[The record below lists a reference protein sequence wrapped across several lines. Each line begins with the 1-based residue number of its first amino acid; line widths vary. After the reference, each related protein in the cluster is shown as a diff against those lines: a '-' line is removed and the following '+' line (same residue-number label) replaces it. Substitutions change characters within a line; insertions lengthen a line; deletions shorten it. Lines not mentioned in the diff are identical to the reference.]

1 MNLSYFIK
9 TVLLLSV
16 FAFFLVKSIKNKNCL
31 LIKKNTLITSS
42 LRIALALLICFSVY
56 SDLNN
61 KNSYIMELYRS
72 YLKKA
77 DFSHVV
83 AKKNYIG
90 TYANLILTFE
100 GAFITFPKTKED
112 SKLVLSKSKA
122 YYNNL
127 SLKGVFKSKP
137 DIILILNESTFN
149 PKYLEMGLSLPQ
161 YSIFNTNKVM
171 TSLLNV
177 HTFGGGTWISQ
188 FNALTGIDIS
198 KFSQTIQMNPFTL
211 LYKFKKSLPMIL
223 KDLNYKSSA
232 ILGTDKKYLSN
243 DRNLKRY
250 GFDTILGTDD
260 FSNTEWSIRDRIIF
274 QKAKEV
280 LENNTVKPQFVYIE
294 TMHNHGPHGKNFA
307 KDKANCIRENDQE
320 VCTQLNDYLERLE
333 ATSKDSEILLEYARE
348 GKKETLV
355 IFFGDHLPAF
365 DGQIDKLKF
374 QDDINRFVTFYS
386 IFPRSQEERLISP
399 KQLDITFLPGLILD
413 LAGLNKEFYYQTNS
427 YIRHLCQGKAW
438 CGKHPKVEDSFLNLI
453 VKEVE

>member
-1 MNLSYFIK
+1 
-9 TVLLLSV
+9 
-16 FAFFLVKSIKNKNCL
+16 
-31 LIKKNTLITSS
+31 
-42 LRIALALLICFSVY
+42 
-56 SDLNN
+56 
-61 KNSYIMELYRS
+61 
-72 YLKKA
+72 
-77 DFSHVV
+77 
-83 AKKNYIG
+83 
-90 TYANLILTFE
+90 
-100 GAFITFPKTKED
+100 
-112 SKLVLSKSKA
+112 
-122 YYNNL
+122 
-127 SLKGVFKSKP
+127 
-137 DIILILNESTFN
+137 
-149 PKYLEMGLSLPQ
+149 
-161 YSIFNTNKVM
+161 M

-280 LENNTVKPQFVYIE
+280 LEENTVKPQFVYIE

-307 KDKANCIRENDQE
+307 KDKANCLRENDQE

-348 GKKETLV
+348 AKKETLV

-374 QDDINRFVTFYS
+374 QDGINRFVTFYS

-438 CGKHPKVEDSFLNLI
+438 CGKHPKIEDSFLNLI
-453 VKEVE
+453 VQEVE